1 MQDTY
6 KTILDSYAKRLI
18 STNSRTRT
26 IYYSK
31 NNKYII
37 DVARYMKKVSEE
49 ELKKFF
55 CSENGLGTLKLAYG
69 GMSTSKANEMFD
81 LYINK
86 QIDEEYILEK
96 YRYFTKEDFSRL
108 KKEGTSCYIELYNK
122 HERLKKKEFHQLF
135 KVSEENESIIK
146 QIGKDDLYIG
156 YPYIQGRFNKDKVVR
171 APLMLHKINMTISGE
186 NVIINNVGTKILNP
200 VFIMSYLVEN
210 EITYKD
216 SLDFEIVEDDYM
228 PVVDKIFKNIGI
240 KYVNNVFG
248 YAIQDMKDLTKAEF
262 KETYNYVDNNFE
274 IINGMTIGIFPISDK
289 KIYDDVKDLRDSEE
303 INKML
308 NAFYDKGS
316 DAVLFEDKVEDVN
329 EKELKYITVLD
340 YSQKKTLQEALNKN
354 CIIQGPPGTGKSQ
367 VISNIAANLLL
378 NRRNTLFCSEK
389 RTATDVIY
397 NRLGKLNAF
406 ALLLHDHVSEKNYF
420 YDSIVKAVE
429 TAKDNIDRYKK
440 KSFNFNQDY
449 KIESFF
455 NNSKK
460 YNSVVNGEYHGLTFR
475 EVMVNKDKE
484 LLNEEIYE
492 RLSKL
497 VKDEGELET
506 LIYKYEASDLYQTA
520 IKWQRELEKEYYSK
534 YKLKTDKLL
543 KINEVY
549 KEVNECKNNYVKNN
563 KVNEFVNDVSAS
575 NNFFKKIFNKN
586 IELEEYC
593 KDFLD
598 ESKHD
603 FTVFSNVPFKGND
616 QKDLF
621 VLKFEYNLSNEDILN
636 NYIIYISKKVYKDI
650 DLVFAT
656 HYTSSYDELMKEAFE
671 NMDSKREDSIEF
683 IARSCSAD
691 IKEKLSS
698 SKYNDQVQKLLGE
711 INKKRKPPIKVI
723 IDKYFE
729 ILQIIFPIW
738 IMTPDVV
745 SAVIPLREGIFDKVI
760 FDEASQ
766 LFIEKAIPAIAR
778 SNSVV
783 ICGDSKQL
791 RPTLFFESRYDET
804 EEDIMV
810 EVEQE
815 SALTENSLLDYATT
829 SNKYV
834 SSMLQYH
841 YRCYY
846 KELINFSNYAFYNG
860 DLVFATNIKGSEIL
874 PIETINVDGK
884 WDGQTNMVEATR
896 VVELVKNLLVS
907 RKKDETI
914 GIITLNVNQRD
925 LILDL
930 FEDECKKDK
939 EFATLYRSE
948 RERKDPET
956 TEDESIFVKNLESV
970 QGDERDII
978 IFSISYAKNE
988 KGKIGSSLGEIQ
1000 RQYGENRLNVA
1011 ISRAKKKI
1019 YIIKSFMGE
1028 ELTVNDSNKGPSY
1041 FKKYLRYADN
1051 LNNYDS
1057 EASKELLNS
1066 LLTEEKEEVKN
1077 SEGLWLEEDVYNHLI
1092 KNIDTSLY
1100 EIRRGV
1106 EIGSFIINLAI
1117 YDKETNML
1125 LFGIECSGVKDYS
1138 NEAQVSDDI
1147 YRHYYLQIR
1156 GWDIYKLWIT
1166 DWFNDKDGEI
1176 KKISDKLNGL
1186 KEIKN
1191 IDFN

>member
-37 DVARYMKKVSEE
+37 DVARYMKMVEEE

-55 CSENGLGTLKLAYG
+55 ATENGTTSLKLSYG
-69 GMSTSKANEMFD
+69 GLSTSKANEMFD

-96 YRYFTKEDFSRL
+96 YRYFSKEDFARL
-108 KKEGTSCYIELYNK
+108 KKEGTDCYIELYNK
-122 HERLKKKEFHQLF
+122 HERLKKKEFHKLF
-135 KVSEENESIIK
+135 KINDENEAIIK

-171 APLMLHKINMTISGE
+171 APLMLHKINMTVTGE
-186 NVIINNVGTKILNP
+186 NIIIHNAGIKILNP

-240 KYVNNVFG
+240 KYTNNVYG
-248 YAIQDMKDLTKAEF
+248 LAIQDMKDLTKAEF
-262 KETYNYVDNNFE
+262 KETYNYVDNTFE

-289 KIYDDVKDLRDSEE
+289 KIYDDVKDLKDSEE

-308 NAFYDKGS
+308 NTFYDKGS
-316 DAVLFEDKVEDVN
+316 DVQLFEEKVEDVD
-329 EKELKYITVLD
+329 ESSLKYITVLD

-367 VISNIAANLLL
+367 VIANIAANLLL
-378 NRRNTLFCSEK
+378 NRKNTLFCSEK

-429 TAKDNIDRYKK
+429 TAKDNIDKYKK

-449 KIESFF
+449 KIETFF

-460 YNSVVNGEYHGLTFR
+460 YNSIVNGDYNGLTYKEIMF
-475 EVMVNKDKE
+475 NKDKE
-484 LLNEEIYE
+484 LQNEDIFE
-492 RLSKL
+492 RISKN
-497 VKDEGELET
+497 VNSKDELET
-506 LIYKYEASDLYQTA
+506 LIYKYEATDLYQIA
-520 IKWQRELEKEYYSK
+520 IKWDRELTKEYYSK
-534 YKLKTDKLL
+534 YKFKTNKLL
-543 KINEVY
+543 KINDVY
-549 KEVNECKNNYVKNN
+549 KEVSECNNNYVKNN
-563 KVNEFVNDVSAS
+563 IVNEFVYGVKAS
-575 NNFFKKIFNKN
+575 NNLFKKIFNKN
-586 IELEEYC
+586 IELEETC

-603 FTVFSNVPFKGND
+603 FSVFSKTPFVD
-616 QKDLF
+616 EMQKDLF
-621 VLKFEYNLSNEDILN
+621 VLKFDFELTNEDILN
-636 NYIIYISKKVYKDI
+636 NYIIYISKKLYKDI

-656 HYTSSYDELMKEAFE
+656 HYTSTYDEAMKEAFE
-671 NMDSKREDSIEF
+671 NMDTKREDSIEF
-683 IARSCSAD
+683 IARNCSAD

-766 LFIEKAIPAIAR
+766 LFIEKAVPAISR

-804 EEDIMV
+804 EEEV
-810 EVEQE
+810 LAEVEQE

-829 SNKYV
+829 SNKYT

-860 DLVFATNIKGSEIL
+860 DLVFATNIKGKELL
-874 PIETINVDGK
+874 PIETINVDGV
-884 WDGQTNMVEATR
+884 WDGETNVTEAER
-896 VVELVKNLLVS
+896 VVSLVKDLLVN
-907 RKKDETI
+907 RKSNETI
-914 GIITLNVNQRD
+914 GIVTLNVNQRD
-925 LILDL
+925 LILEM
-930 FEDECKKDK
+930 FEEECKKDAT
-939 EFATLYRSE
+939 FAHLYRSE

-978 IFSISYAKNE
+978 IFSISYSKNA
-988 KGKIGSSLGEIQ
+988 KGKIGSSLGELQ

-1028 ELTVNDSNKGPSY
+1028 ELMVNDANKGPAY
-1041 FKKYLRYADN
+1041 FKKYLRYADI
-1051 LNNYDS
+1051 LNSVDIG
-1057 EASKELLNS
+1057 ASKDLLNS
-1066 LLTEEKEEVKN
+1066 LLTEEKEKTQN
-1077 SEGLWLEEDVYNHLI
+1077 NEGLWLEEEIYNKLI
-1092 KNIDTSLY
+1092 DEIDTSIY
-1100 EIRRGV
+1100 EVKRGV

-1117 YDKETNML
+1117 YDKSTNCL
-1125 LFGIECSGVKDYS
+1125 LMGIECSGVKDYA
-1138 NEAQVSDDI
+1138 NEAQVSDEV
-1147 YRHYYLQIR
+1147 YKHYYLQIR
-1156 GWDIYKLWIT
+1156 GWNIYKLWIT
-1166 DWFNDKDGEI
+1166 DWFNDKEAEI
-1176 KKISDKLNGL
+1176 KKICDKLNGL